1 MRTLIRSW
9 RASLALVGAAAL
21 LVACEPDAPP
31 PAAAVPAPA
40 VKKKVEAAA
49 APIET
54 AAAVEYSYNPI
65 NKRDPFR
72 GLNVVD
78 RASTSGDEPQE
89 EKQVCMEPLCQ
100 YDLDEL
106 SVVAVVSGDAN
117 PLAMVEDRSGVGFLV
132 RRNTKIGKQGG
143 KVTQVLRDC
152 LVVTSFISGPDN
164 KAQAVKT
171 NMCVKT
177 DARSTPPLD
186 LLTGKVTQ

>member
-1 MRTLIRSW
+1 MVLG
-9 RASLALVGAAAL
+9 LGVAAL
-21 LVACEPDAPP
+21 LASCEPDAPAP
-31 PAAAVPAPA
+31 TAPVPAPA
-40 VKKKVEAAA
+40 VTKKAEAAP
-49 APIET
+49 APTET
-54 AAAVEYSYNPI
+54 TAAVEYSYNPI

-72 GLNVVD
+72 GLNVVEGASAASDEAPED
-78 RASTSGDEPQE
+78 R
-89 EKQVCMEPLCQ
+89 QVCMEPLCQ

-106 SVVAVVSGDAN
+106 TVVAVVSGDAN
-117 PLAMVEDRSGVGFLV
+117 PLAMVEDRAGTGFLV

-177 DARSTPPLD
+177 DTRSTPPLD